1 MQFDGYVAL
10 AQRVE
15 ILRFH
20 ERYARVLYLEQR
32 MDLLVHDPDKK

>member
-10 AQRVE
+10 AQRME

-20 ERYARVLYLEQR
+20 ERYARVPYLGQR
-32 MDLLVHDPDKK
+32 MGLLVHDPDKK